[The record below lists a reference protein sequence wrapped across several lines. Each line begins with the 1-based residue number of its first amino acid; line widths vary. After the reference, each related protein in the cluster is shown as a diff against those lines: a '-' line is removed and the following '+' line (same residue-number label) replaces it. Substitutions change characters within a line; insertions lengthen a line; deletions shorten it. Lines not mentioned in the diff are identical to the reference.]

1 MRPLRIAI
9 PNKGRLHKP
18 SLELLSKAGL
28 SVGEASRSYATK
40 VDGLEVVLARAADIP
55 IYVHFGAVDLGVT
68 GHDLVLEKEAD
79 VYELLDL
86 GFGWC
91 KMVVAVPEESPVN
104 SVYDLPQGSRVAT
117 SFPRIASS
125 YFEGLGLSVEVVEVE
140 GAVEIAPRLGLAD
153 AIVDLATT
161 GATLRENRLREIA
174 VVLEA
179 SARLICNKV
188 SFRTREREIASLV
201 ERLRASK

>member
-1 MRPLRIAI
+1 LRSLRIAI

-18 SLELLSKAGL
+18 SLELLARAGFP
-28 SVGEASRSYATK
+28 VGEGSRSYVVR

-55 IYVHFGAVDLGVT
+55 IYVHFGAVDLGIT

-91 KMVVAVPEESPVN
+91 RMIVAVPEESPIN

-125 YFEGLGLSVEVVEVE
+125 YFEGLRLSVEVIEVE

-153 AIVDLATT
+153 AIVDLVTT
-161 GATLRENRLREIA
+161 GATLKENRLKEIA

-188 SFRTREREIASLV
+188 SFRTREQEIASLV
-201 ERLRASK
+201 ERLRAAR

>member
-1 MRPLRIAI
+1 LRPLRIAV

-18 SLELLSKAGL
+18 SVELLTKAGF
-28 SVGEASRSYATK
+28 SIGEVSRSYATK
-40 VDGLEVVLARAADIP
+40 VNDLEIVFARAADIP
-55 IYVHFGAVDLGVT
+55 IYVHFGVVDLGIT

-91 KMVVAVPEESPVN
+91 KMVVAVPEESPIN
-104 SVYDLPQGSRVAT
+104 NVYDLPQGSRVAT
-117 SFPRIASS
+117 SFPRITSS
-125 YFEGLGLSVEVVEVE
+125 YFERLGLSVEVVEVE
-140 GAVEIAPRLGLAD
+140 GAVEIAPKLGLAD

-161 GATLRENRLREIA
+161 GTTLRENRLKEIA

-188 SFRTREREIASLV
+188 SFRTREQEIASLV
-201 ERLRASK
+201 ERLRASR

>member
-1 MRPLRIAI
+1 LRPLRMAI

-18 SLELLSKAGL
+18 SLELLARAGFPI
-28 SVGEASRSYATK
+28 GEGLRSYVVK
-40 VDGLEVVLARAADIP
+40 VNGLEVVLARAADIP
-55 IYVHFGAVDLGVT
+55 IYVHFGAVDLGIT

-91 KMVVAVPEESPVN
+91 KMIVAVPEESPIN
-104 SVYDLPQGSRVAT
+104 SVYDLPRVSRVAT

-125 YFEGLGLSVEVVEVE
+125 YFERLGLSVEVVEVE

-161 GATLRENRLREIA
+161 GATLRENRLKEIA

-188 SFRTREREIASLV
+188 SFRAREREIASLV
-201 ERLRASK
+201 ERLRVSR

>member
-1 MRPLRIAI
+1 MRPLRMAI

-18 SLELLSKAGL
+18 SLELLARAGF
-28 SVGEASRSYATK
+28 SIGEASRSYATK
-40 VDGLEVVLARAADIP
+40 IGDFELVFARAADIP

-91 KMVVAVPEESPVN
+91 KMVVAVPEESHVN
-104 SVYDLPQGSRVAT
+104 SIYELPQGSRVAT

-140 GAVEIAPRLGLAD
+140 GAVEIAPKLGLAD

-161 GATLRENRLREIA
+161 GATLRANRLKEIA

-201 ERLRASK
+201 KRLRASR